1 MSRISLENI
10 KTSLGIKETYDIM
23 NAIRNE
29 SSPLFRQYV
38 PLANAEN
45 VAEVGAGLLVI
56 KTLQNEFVTSLVDR
70 VGLVV
75 ITSLQLRNHLAKF
88 KLGML
93 PMSRTIEQIL
103 IDLVREQVYDPDVA
117 EEEVFK
123 REIPNVHTLFHEV
136 NRKSFY
142 KQTVQD
148 QSLRHAFIS
157 WGTFGDFVSGVINAI
172 YNSAEVDEYKYMK
185 LLIDNYYSKGLFK
198 VVNITDPTSSTAS
211 AEEFIKKARAIS
223 TKMTLPSGSREYNAL
238 AVHTTTPM
246 NNLHLIIDAD
256 LNASVDVDV
265 LAKAFN
271 MNKADFMGNVTIVD
285 NFASTGLEAVLID
298 KDWFMVYDQVRQME
312 TIRNPQGLYWN
323 YNYHIWQVLSASRF
337 HNAVAFVSGEVAPV
351 TQVIVDPQ
359 VASIKAGRQMPF
371 NAYVRS
377 TDDETRAVTWEV
389 VKTDGSAVTTGTTIT
404 VDNNDSSKAT
414 LVVADTE
421 TGQLTVKATVTYESG
436 EETVDV
442 VGEGVVAV
450 LNNQ

>member
-1 MSRISLENI
+1 MARITI
-10 KTSLGIKETYDIM
+10 KDVQTSLGITETYDIV

-45 VAEVGAGLLVI
+45 VAEVGAGILVNQ
-56 KTLQNEFVTSLVDR
+56 TLQNEFITSLVDR
-70 VGLVV
+70 IGLVV
-75 ITSLQLRNHLAKF
+75 ITHAQLRNHLAKF
-88 KLGML
+88 KRGML
-93 PMSRTIEQIL
+93 PMGRTIEQIFV
-103 IDLVREQVYDPDVA
+103 DLVREQVYDPDTA
-117 EEEVFK
+117 EEQVFR

-148 QSLRHAFIS
+148 QSLRHAFIN
-157 WGTFGDFVSGVINAI
+157 WGTFGDFVSGIINAI

-198 VVNITDPTSSTAS
+198 VVKIEKPDTETLAR
-211 AEEFIKKARAIS
+211 EFIKKARAVS
-223 TKMTLPSGSREYNAL
+223 TKMTLPSGSRDYNAL
-238 AVHTTTPM
+238 AVHTTTPE

-256 LNASVDVDV
+256 LNATVDVDV

-271 MNKADFMGNVTIVD
+271 MNKSDFLGSVTIVD
-285 NFASTGLEAVLID
+285 NFASTGLEAVLVD
-298 KDWFMVYDQVRQME
+298 RDWFMVYDQIRQME

-377 TDDETRAVTWEV
+377 TDDETRTVTWEV